1 MCKQEKFKL
10 QKKLKNIQEKMSNIE
25 DRKDFD
31 IWIIGVSEEEMN
43 GIEDEDGEVMG
54 HVEGVV
60 NDQETKGKREAWV
73 LLCSEGCKTAG
84 ILR

>member
-1 MCKQEKFKL
+1 
-10 QKKLKNIQEKMSNIE
+10 
-25 DRKDFD
+25 
-31 IWIIGVSEEEMN
+31 MN

-73 LLCSEGCKTAG
+73 PLCSEGCKTAG

>member
-31 IWIIGVSEEEMN
+31 IWIIGVSEEENRNKGLEQMLKS
-43 GIEDEDGEVMG
+43 II
-54 HVEGVV
+54 
-60 NDQETKGKREAWV
+60 QETF
-73 LLCSEGCKTAG
+73 LLS
-84 ILR
+84 